1 MKKFLSRPIAGIF
14 LTVLIISF
22 VSCASTPKSGQSAN
36 VVQANAQTLP
46 SVPQNTQVVPAEK
59 TEQSAETSS
68 DAAKAKA
75 ILPERETETGGTES
89 KAEITDARETL
100 SPSAAEKPPAAQET
114 PSDAA
119 KASVV
124 QSEEPP
130 APAQEA
136 PPVSADVAFVRE
148 LQALLSANDIAGA
161 LASFENLPDELK
173 ENIQLEI
180 LRASLLLSA
189 GRTEEAKKAGE
200 ALLARDADN
209 IDVLELNIRTALA
222 SGDRKKADSLI
233 KRLLAS
239 DPNNAAAN
247 IALAEQYALSRK
259 FKLANAAYKRAL
271 RSESGNIDALFGFA
285 QTAFYIGD
293 TDEAKKSFEAILA
306 KDPSH
311 ALALSYLGKIAADD
325 KNYLRAS
332 TYIEKAIAV
341 DDSNYDFY
349 LDWGTYLRYR
359 GKFQEAEA
367 AWTKAIAL
375 DPSYF
380 LAYVYRA
387 ELYDEQKKYKEALVD
402 FYKVVETKPDYFFAY
417 KDIGLLEWYEGD
429 WAKARAAFQ
438 KAYSYDKSDFS
449 YALMTAASYLKEK
462 NVIDCKKFLAQ
473 AMRPL
478 DRSSLAYEMMR
489 LYHDQG
495 GFNAENSLRLKIDK
509 IDKPSDRG
517 RMWYY
522 MGLFYELKGS
532 TKLANEYYSKII
544 KMQAPMFFEYRLA
557 EWSLGK

>member
-1 MKKFLSRPIAGIF
+1 MKKSLSRPIAGIF
-14 LTVLIISF
+14 LAALIISF
-22 VSCASTPKSGQSAN
+22 ISCASTPTPEKTPERSSEPSLPARQETSAVSGEET
-36 VVQANAQTLP
+36 VP
-46 SVPQNTQVVPAEK
+46 SVKEP
-59 TEQSAETSS
+59 S
-68 DAAKAKA
+68 DAAKT
-75 ILPERETETGGTES
+75 ILSERETET
-89 KAEITDARETL
+89 AE
-100 SPSAAEKPPAAQET
+100 AQET
-114 PSDAA
+114 PSPSAPE
-119 KASVV
+119 ASSVA
-124 QSEEPP
+124 QIEE
-130 APAQEA
+130 Q
-136 PPVSADVAFVRE
+136 PVPADVAFVRE
-148 LQALLSANDIAGA
+148 LQALLSVKDTEGA
-161 LASFENLPDELK
+161 LKAFENLPDELK

-189 GRTEEAKKAGE
+189 GRIEEAKKAGE
-200 ALLARDADN
+200 ALLERDADN
-209 IDVLELNIRTALA
+209 IDVLELNMRTALA

-239 DPNNAAAN
+239 DPNNVQAN

-271 RSESGNIDALFGFA
+271 QRESGNIDALFGFA

-293 TDEAKKSFEAILA
+293 TAEAKKSFEAILA
-306 KDPSH
+306 EDASH

-332 TYIEKAIAV
+332 TYIEKAIEA

-359 GKFQEAEA
+359 GKFEEAEA

-375 DPSYF
+375 DPAYF
-380 LAYVYRA
+380 LAYVYRG
-387 ELYDEQKKYKEALVD
+387 ELYDEQKKYKEALAD
-402 FYKVVETKPDYFFAY
+402 FYKVAETNPDYFYAY
-417 KDIGLLEWYEGD
+417 KDIGLLEWHEGN
-429 WAKARAAFQ
+429 WARARAAFQ
-438 KAYSYDKSDFS
+438 KAYSYDKNDFS
-449 YALMTAASYLKEK
+449 YALMTAASYLKAK
-462 NVIDCKKFLAQ
+462 NLIDCKKFLAQ
-473 AMRPL
+473 AMRSL
-478 DRSSLAYEMMR
+478 DRTSLAYEMMR

-509 IDKPSDRG
+509 IDKPSERG

-532 TKLANEYYSKII
+532 AKIANEYYSKII

>member
-1 MKKFLSRPIAGIF
+1 MKKSLSRPIAGIF

-89 KAEITDARETL
+89 KAEITDAREAL
-100 SPSAAEKPPAAQET
+100 SPSAAEKSPAAQET

-173 ENIQLEI
+173 ENTQLEI
-180 LRASLLLSA
+180 LRTSLLLSA

-209 IDVLELNIRTALA
+209 IDVLELNMCTALA

-247 IALAEQYALSRK
+247 IALAEQYALKHK
-259 FKLANAAYKRAL
+259 FKLANAAYKKAL
-271 RSESGNIDALFGFA
+271 QSESGNIDALFGFG
-285 QTAFYIGD
+285 QTAFYIGNIA
-293 TDEAKKSFEAILA
+293 EAKKAFETILA
-306 KDPSH
+306 EDASH
-311 ALALSYLGKIAADD
+311 ALALSYLGKIEADD
-325 KNYLRAS
+325 NNYLRAS
-332 TYIEKAIAV
+332 AYIEKAIAV

-349 LDWGTYLRYR
+349 LDLGTYLRYR
-359 GKFQEAEA
+359 GKFEEAEA
-367 AWTKAIAL
+367 AWTRAIAL

-387 ELYDEQKKYKEALVD
+387 GLYDEQKKYKEALAD
-402 FYKVVETKPDYFFAY
+402 FNKVAETNPAYFYAY
-417 KDIGLLEWYEGD
+417 KDIGLLEWHEGN
-429 WAKARAAFQ
+429 WAASRTAFQ
-438 KAYSYDKSDFS
+438 KAYSYNKSDFS
-449 YALMTAASYLKEK
+449 YVLMTAAAYLKEK

-473 AMRPL
+473 TMRGF
-478 DRSSLAYEMMR
+478 DRTSLAYEMMR

-495 GFNAENSLRLKIDK
+495 GFNAETSLRLKIDK
-509 IDKPSDRG
+509 IDKPSERG
-517 RMWYY
+517 KMWYY
-522 MGLFYELKGS
+522 MGLFYELKGAA
-532 TKLANEYYSKII
+532 KLANEYYSKII

>member
-1 MKKFLSRPIAGIF
+1 MKKSLSRPISGVFVA
-14 LTVLIISF
+14 VLVISF
-22 VSCASTPKSGQSAN
+22 ISCASTPKSGQSTDG
-36 VVQANAQTLP
+36 VQESTKSLP
-46 SVPQNTQVVPAEK
+46 FPQSAPALPAET
-59 TEQSAETSS
+59 TEQQAEKRSNT
-68 DAAKAKA
+68 AGGQ
-75 ILPERETETGGTES
+75 TGGTES
-89 KAEITDARETL
+89 KAERAEAKEPS
-100 SPSAAEKPPAAQET
+100 SPSAAEKPPA
-114 PSDAA
+114 
-119 KASVV
+119 V
-124 QSEEPP
+124 QSEEPIDTV
-130 APAQEA
+130 QKT
-136 PPVSADVAFVRE
+136 PPVPADVVFVRE
-148 LQALLSANDIAGA
+148 LQAHLSANDTAGA
-161 LASFENLPDELK
+161 LASFENLPDALK
-173 ENIQLEI
+173 GNTEIEI
-180 LRASLLLSA
+180 LRASLLLST
-189 GRTEEAKKAGE
+189 GRTEEAKRAGE

-209 IDVLELNIRTALA
+209 IGVLELNMRTALA

-247 IALAEQYALSRK
+247 IALAEQYALKHK
-259 FKLANAAYKRAL
+259 FKLANAAYKKAL
-271 RSESGNIDALFGFA
+271 QSESDNIDALFGYG

-293 TDEAKKSFEAILA
+293 TAEAKKFFEAILA
-306 KDPSH
+306 EDASH

-359 GKFQEAEA
+359 GKFEEAEA

-375 DPSYF
+375 DPAYF
-380 LAYVYRA
+380 LAYVYRG
-387 ELYDEQKKYKEALVD
+387 ELYDEQKKYKEALAD
-402 FYKVVETKPDYFFAY
+402 FNKVAETNPDYFYAY
-417 KDIGLLEWYEGD
+417 KDIGLLEWHEGN
-429 WAKARAAFQ
+429 WTRARAAFQ

>member
-1 MKKFLSRPIAGIF
+1 MKKSLSRPIAGIF
-14 LTVLIISF
+14 LAALIISF
-22 VSCASTPKSGQSAN
+22 ISCASTPKPEKTPERSAEPSLPARQETSAVSGEET
-36 VVQANAQTLP
+36 VP
-46 SVPQNTQVVPAEK
+46 SVKEP
-59 TEQSAETSS
+59 S
-68 DAAKAKA
+68 DAAKT
-75 ILPERETETGGTES
+75 ILPERETET
-89 KAEITDARETL
+89 AE
-100 SPSAAEKPPAAQET
+100 AQET
-114 PSDAA
+114 PSAPE
-119 KASVV
+119 ASSVA
-124 QSEEPP
+124 QNEE
-130 APAQEA
+130 Q
-136 PPVSADVAFVRE
+136 PVPADVAFVRE
-148 LQALLSANDIAGA
+148 LQALLSVKDTEGA
-161 LASFENLPDELK
+161 LKAFENLPDELK
-173 ENIQLEI
+173 ENVQLEI

-200 ALLARDADN
+200 ALLERESDN
-209 IDVLELNIRTALA
+209 IDVLELNMRTALA

-239 DPNNAAAN
+239 DPNNAQAN

-271 RSESGNIDALFGFA
+271 QRESGNIDALFGFA

-293 TDEAKKSFEAILA
+293 TAEAKKSFEAILA
-306 KDPSH
+306 EDASH

-332 TYIEKAIAV
+332 TYIEKAIEA

-359 GKFQEAEA
+359 GKFEEAEA

-375 DPSYF
+375 DPAYF
-380 LAYVYRA
+380 LAYVYRG
-387 ELYDEQKKYKEALVD
+387 ELYDEQKKYKEALAD
-402 FYKVVETKPDYFFAY
+402 FYKVAETNSDYFYAY
-417 KDIGLLEWYEGD
+417 KDIGLLEWHEGN
-429 WAKARAAFQ
+429 WARARAAFQ
-438 KAYSYDKSDFS
+438 KAYSYDKNDFS
-449 YALMTAASYLKEK
+449 YALMTAASYLKAK
-462 NVIDCKKFLAQ
+462 NLIDCKKFLAQ
-473 AMRPL
+473 AMRSL
-478 DRSSLAYEMMR
+478 DRTSLAYEMMR

-509 IDKPSDRG
+509 IDKPSERG

-532 TKLANEYYSKII
+532 AKIANEYYSKII